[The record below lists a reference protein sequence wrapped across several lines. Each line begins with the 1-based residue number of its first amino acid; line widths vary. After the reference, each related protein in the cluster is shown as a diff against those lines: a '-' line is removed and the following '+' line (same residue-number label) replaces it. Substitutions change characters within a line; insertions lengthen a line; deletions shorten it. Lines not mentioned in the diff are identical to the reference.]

1 MEKTKIIEALKKLRA
16 GAVKKKFKQSVDLVI
31 NLTNVDMKTLKV
43 ADSVELPFNRGKTEK
58 MVVVAE
64 GDTALKAKPLADLVI
79 AKNELSQYNK
89 KSAKPL
95 ARRYYWFVV
104 QSTLMPQF
112 AGIFGQTLG
121 ARGKMP
127 YPKDVLPPVGDP
139 KTTIERLKKSIRVKI
154 KDRPIIHAVIGTE
167 EMNDDQLAENALAV
181 HHAIV
186 NKLEKGEHQVGA
198 IYLKT
203 TMGKPVKV

>member
-1 MEKTKIIEALKKLRA
+1 MDKTTVMEALKKLRA
-16 GAVKKKFKQSVDLVI
+16 SAVKKKFTQSVDLII
-31 NLTNVDMKTLKV
+31 NLTNVDLKTLKI
-43 ADSVELPFNRGKTEK
+43 ADSVELPFSRGKAEK
-58 MVVVAE
+58 IAVVAE
-64 GDTALKAKPLADLVI
+64 GDAAMKAKPLVDLVI
-79 AKNELSQYNK
+79 TKNELPHYNK

-95 ARRYYWFVV
+95 ARQFYWFIV

-127 YPKDVLPPVGDP
+127 YPKDIIPPVGDP
-139 KTTIERLKKSIRVKI
+139 KQTIERLKKSVRIKV

-167 EMNDDQLAENALAV
+167 QMTDEQLTENALSI
-181 HHAIV
+181 HHAV
-186 NKLEKGEHQVGA
+186 VSKLEKGEHQIKSV
-198 IYLKT
+198 YLKT